1 MEVGCNQVHRA
12 IKFGPAKNVKAYM
25 QEKGRAGK
33 HKKQKSLLQKKC
45 GGGGG
50 KVRNRFACSKELL

>member
-25 QEKGRAGK
+25 QEKGRAGADK
-33 HKKQKSLLQKKC
+33 TTKK
-45 GGGGG
+45 
-50 KVRNRFACSKELL
+50 ACSKRNVEVVEEK